1 MKNTLS
7 IRKMRP
13 SDNSKVA
20 YIIRTV
26 MPKFGCVGEGYSI
39 EDPEVDAMYEAYN
52 SDQACFYVVI
62 NGQDEAIGCGGIAP
76 LDGGDGTVCEL
87 KKMYFLQEAR
97 GQGMGGQMIDL
108 LIKEAKQL
116 GFQQCYLETV
126 TRMKSANAL
135 YQKRGFKLLEG
146 QMGCT
151 GHSGCDSFYILN
163 L

>member
-7 IRKMRP
+7 IRQMRA
-13 SDNSKVA
+13 SDNPQVA
-20 YIIRTV
+20 HIIRTV
-26 MPKFGCVGEGYSI
+26 MPEFGCVGEGYSI
-39 EDPEVDAMYEAYN
+39 DDPEVEAMFEAYDG
-52 SDQACFYVVI
+52 DQSCFHIVI
-62 NGQDEAIGCGGIAP
+62 NEQDEVIGCGGIAP
-76 LDGGDGTVCEL
+76 LAGGDGTICEL

-97 GQGMGGQMIDL
+97 GHGLGGQMIDL
-108 LIKEAKQL
+108 LVKEAKRL

-126 TRMKSANAL
+126 TRMESANIL

-151 GHSGCDSFYILN
+151 GHSGCDSFYVLE